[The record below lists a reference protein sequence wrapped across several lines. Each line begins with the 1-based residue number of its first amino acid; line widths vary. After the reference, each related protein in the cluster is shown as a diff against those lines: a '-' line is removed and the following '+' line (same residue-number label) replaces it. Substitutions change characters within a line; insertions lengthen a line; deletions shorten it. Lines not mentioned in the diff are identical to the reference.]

1 VEDLSLTSFKAL
13 VSAPPSLIY
22 FAAVGGGIL
31 LLWLSEPK
39 FGHRYLLLNVG
50 LCSLL
55 GSITVLSSSAISHFI
70 THLGEDPSVLRS
82 PIPYLLLPV
91 LVSTAVLQLK
101 HLNLAQKHFDSSA
114 VVPVYYLSFT
124 ICSIS
129 GGGIVYQDFWRFTP
143 LTAFGFVSGC
153 LFCFSGVYLITKRGT
168 VAAGRG
174 FSEAPPAAP
183 PYVGAA
189 IGPGGQQLA
198 AAICESARSVAP
210 SRLARLG
217 KAVSLDEG
225 RRGVSGQRLLGE
237 VGLPSSFSCSS
248 GAALSDVVI
257 SDPLGD
263 PTLGDPYLCSP
274 PRSNSAPGHRGH
286 GQRRAASYESP
297 ERLRELKS
305 RRLPSRHPSRWGAEP
320 RQLDLGGAAGGE
332 GGDVALLGATF
343 PRGAPHQLQRLT
355 SGGMRRIS
363 TSISTL
369 LDRDISVDLDATASL
384 ERGMSGHNPPPMV
397 LGASTSQLHLSPLLA
412 RTWSPSVRR
421 SAGGGFSAASIAEA
435 AAAEAAAPA
444 TAGRSSSGGVMG
456 GRGFGFRVSGL
467 VGRPPDLL

>member
-1 VEDLSLTSFKAL
+1 MRPAPDYLPPRPATSRRADTAARKARRRVARGGRRDAAAAALSGGGRGLYTQDSIAAERASLEAERLSLLAEQMKLETAL
-13 VSAPPSLIY
+13 KRGDTLEDAPPPPL
-22 FAAVGGGIL
+22 APLAV
-31 LLWLSEPK
+31 
-39 FGHRYLLLNVG
+39 
-50 LCSLL
+50 
-55 GSITVLSSSAISHFI
+55 
-70 THLGEDPSVLRS
+70 PS
-82 PIPYLLLPV
+82 
-91 LVSTAVLQLK
+91 
-101 HLNLAQKHFDSSA
+101 
-114 VVPVYYLSFT
+114 VYYLSFT

-143 LTAFGFVSGC
+143 LTAVGFVSGC
-153 LFCFSGVYLITKRGT
+153 LFCFSGVYLITKRG
-168 VAAGRG
+168 
-174 FSEAPPAAP
+174 APTLGDPYLCP
-183 PYVGAA
+183 P
-189 IGPGGQQLA
+189 
-198 AAICESARSVAP
+198 
-210 SRLARLG
+210 
-217 KAVSLDEG
+217 SLFTPP
-225 RRGVSGQRLLGE
+225 R
-237 VGLPSSFSCSS
+237 C
-248 GAALSDVVI
+248 
-257 SDPLGD
+257 D

-274 PRSNSAPGHRGH
+274 PRSNSAPGH

-305 RRLPSRHPSRWGAEP
+305 RRLPSRHPSRRGAEP
-320 RQLDLGGAAGGE
+320 RQLDFGGAAGGD
-332 GGDVALLGATF
+332 GGDAALLGATF

-384 ERGMSGHNPPPMV
+384 ERGMSGHNPPPM
-397 LGASTSQLHLSPLLA
+397 A

-444 TAGRSSSGGVMG
+444 TAGRSSSGGVLG